1 VRTLRADPLPELA
14 GSGLSA
20 RVTGAAAMLTDF
32 ERAIFASMWV
42 VVPAVLLVTFVV
54 LLVHLRSLLIPLKA
68 ILLNLLSV
76 LASYGFL
83 ILVFQDGHGAS
94 LLGLTPPG
102 GLNAFVVLM
111 LFTILFG
118 LSMDY
123 EVFLLSAIRARYLRS
138 GDSTDAVAYGIAATG
153 GTITSAAA
161 IMISLFLSF
170 GFTHLIATREFGLG
184 LAFAVAL
191 DASIVRLVLLPALM
205 ALFGR
210 ANWWLPSLRFHR
222 AGERR

>member
-1 VRTLRADPLPELA
+1 
-14 GSGLSA
+14 
-20 RVTGAAAMLTDF
+20 MLTDF
-32 ERAIFASMWV
+32 DRGIFARMWL

-68 ILLNLLSV
+68 IALNLLSV

-83 ILVFQDGHGAS
+83 ILVFQDGHGAQ

-102 GLNAFVVLM
+102 GLNAFIVLM

-123 EVFLLSAIRARYLRS
+123 EVFLLSAIRTRYLRS
-138 GDSTDAVAYGIAATG
+138 GDSADAVAHGIATTG

-191 DASIVRLVLLPALM
+191 DATIVRLVLLPALM

-210 ANWWLPSLRFHR
+210 ANWWLPSFVSPH
-222 AGERR
+222 AGEQT

>member
-1 VRTLRADPLPELA
+1 
-14 GSGLSA
+14 
-20 RVTGAAAMLTDF
+20 
-32 ERAIFASMWV
+32 
-42 VVPAVLLVTFVV
+42 VLF
-54 LLVHLRSLLIPLKA
+54 VHLRSLLIPLKA

-83 ILVFQDGHGAS
+83 ILVFQDGHGTS

-123 EVFLLSAIRARYLRS
+123 EVFLLSAIRTRYLRS
-138 GDSTDAVAYGIAATG
+138 GDSADAVAHGIATTG

-170 GFTHLIATREFGLG
+170 GFTHLMATREFGLG
-184 LAFAVAL
+184 LVFAVAL

>member
-1 VRTLRADPLPELA
+1 
-14 GSGLSA
+14 
-20 RVTGAAAMLTDF
+20 
-32 ERAIFASMWV
+32 
-42 VVPAVLLVTFVV
+42 VTFVV

-138 GDSTDAVAYGIAATG
+138 GDSADAVAHGIATTG

-210 ANWWLPSLRFHR
+210 ANWWLPSLRYHVR
-222 AGERR
+222 ENEDERLYPH

>member
-1 VRTLRADPLPELA
+1 
-14 GSGLSA
+14 
-20 RVTGAAAMLTDF
+20 
-32 ERAIFASMWV
+32 
-42 VVPAVLLVTFVV
+42 VTFVV
-54 LLVHLRSLLIPLKA
+54 LFVHLRSLLIPLKA
-68 ILLNLLSV
+68 IALNLLSV

-83 ILVFQDGHGAS
+83 ILIFQDGHCAR
-94 LLGLTPPG
+94 LFGLTPPG
-102 GLNAFVVLM
+102 GLNAFIVLM

-123 EVFLLSAIRARYLRS
+123 EVFLLLAIRARYLRS
-138 GDSTDAVAYGIAATG
+138 GNSADAVAHGIATTG

-170 GFTHLIATREFGLG
+170 GFTHLMATREFGLG

-191 DASIVRLVLLPALM
+191 DATIVRLVLLPALM

-210 ANWWLPSLRFHR
+210 ANWWLPSFVAHH
-222 AGERR
+222 AGDQT